1 MENITFEEQKND
13 TGLNI
18 LEQFFRYIRYWYWFL
33 LSAIFCLFIVNY
45 YLNHTLPVY
54 ESYANIRIID
64 DSKNTFVLPSINTNG
79 FGRSKINLDNQI
91 EVLKS
96 HRLLEQVAKNFNLN
110 TRYYTV
116 GYFNNVEI
124 WKKRPI
130 NITWLETPLVMESKN
145 ISLEIEI
152 VSAGYKILNSQDDN
166 KVYQF
171 GAINKHN
178 GVTYQLSLQV
188 GTSLKSLLERKY
200 LIQYIPT
207 NSIVIGLSN
216 NISIKNINE
225 NSDILRISL
234 TSFNKDKSEAILN
247 EIIKQFDIDGL
258 NDRRLVFER
267 TIEFVNTRFKSIE
280 RQLDSIETNKA
291 TYKTRNE
298 LTFIENDASTATS
311 GKITA
316 NNDVFQ
322 SETQIALS
330 KILEQTVR
338 NNKKIILLPT
348 NIGINNGA
356 VNQLVGDFNTVV
368 LERDRSL
375 VSALENNPKIKILND
390 KLVDLQR
397 NILASVKTYQ
407 QELEISLSKN
417 NSVKKSNTD
426 KFSAIPN
433 NEKILNSIE
442 RQRAIKESLYILLL
456 QKREEAAVNLAIT
469 SSSLKVVDYALTN
482 ASPIAPKKGTFY
494 SVALLIG
501 LLIPFSILYAGFV
514 LDDKL
519 HTKEDILKLTKNK
532 IILSEIPHIDS
543 AKKLTDVND
552 RSLLGESFRILRTN
566 LTYIFPLQKEKL
578 GQTLMITSTIKGEG
592 KTFTALNLSISFSIM
607 NKKVLLIG
615 ADMRNP
621 QLHNYLNVK
630 KNEQGLQDYLHDLTI
645 DWHSTIKKNC
655 ILNNSN
661 FDIILS
667 GAIPPN
673 PAELLS
679 NGRLEKLM
687 NEAKKEYD
695 FVIIDTPPTLLVTDT
710 LVISQLVDTTL
721 YVVRADF
728 TPRKV
733 LEFSVNLSDKGK
745 LRNMA
750 YVINN
755 VGSNYKGYG
764 YSYGYNYKYNYAYG
778 YGYGYDDE
786 IISSKSFFNKILSFF
801 KRLNKLKIK

>member
-1 MENITFEEQKND
+1 MENIHFEEQGND
-13 TGLNI
+13 TSFNI
-18 LEQFFRYIRYWYWFL
+18 LDHIFRYLRYWYWFL
-33 LSAIFCLFIVNY
+33 LSAVFSLFIVNY
-45 YLNHTLPVY
+45 YLNHSLPVY
-54 ESYANIRIID
+54 ESKANIRIID
-64 DSKNTFVLPSINTNG
+64 DSKNTFVLPSLSPNG

-96 HRLLEQVAKNFNLN
+96 HKLLEQVAKSLNLN
-110 TRYYTV
+110 TRYFTI

-130 NITWLETPLVMESKN
+130 NITWLETPLAMEDRN

-152 VSAGYKILNSQDDN
+152 VSGGYKLLNSQDIDR
-166 KVYQF
+166 VYRF
-171 GAINKHN
+171 DTINKFN
-178 GVTYQLSLQV
+178 GVSYQLSLQI
-188 GTSLKSLLERKY
+188 GANLNSLLDKKY

-207 NSIVIGLSN
+207 NSLVIGLSN
-216 NISIKNINE
+216 SLTIKNNNE
-225 NSDILRISL
+225 SSDILTISL
-234 TSFNKDKSEAILN
+234 AGQNKDKSEAILN

-258 NDRRLVFER
+258 NDRRLVYER
-267 TIEFVNTRFKSIE
+267 TIEFVNSRFKSLE
-280 RQLDSIETNKA
+280 RELDSIETNKA
-291 TYKTRNE
+291 SYKRNNE

-338 NNKKIILLPT
+338 NDKKFNMLPT
-348 NIGINNGA
+348 NIGVNNGD
-356 VNQLVGDFNTVV
+356 VNQEINDFNTVV
-368 LERDRSL
+368 LERDRYL
-375 VSALENNPKIKILND
+375 VSAGDNNPKLKILND
-390 KLVDLQR
+390 KLIELQK
-397 NILASVKTYQ
+397 NILESIKTYQ
-407 QELEISLSKN
+407 QELQLSLSKN
-417 NSVKKSNTD
+417 NFAKKSSTE
-426 KFSAIPN
+426 KFSAIPF

-469 SSSLKVVDYALTN
+469 SSSIKVVDYALTS
-482 ASPIAPKKGTFY
+482 AVPIAPKKFTFY
-494 SVALLIG
+494 IAALFIG
-501 LLIPFSILYAGFV
+501 LSIPFLVLYIGFV

-519 HTKEDILKLTKNK
+519 HTKEDIMKLTKNK

-543 AKKLTDVND
+543 EVKLTGVND

-566 LTYIFPLQKEKL
+566 LTYIFPLQKDKL

-592 KTFTALNLSISFSIM
+592 KTFTALNLAVSFSIM

-630 KNEQGLQDYLHDLTI
+630 KSEQGLQDYLHDQSI
-645 DWHSTIKKNC
+645 DWHATIKKYC
-655 ILNNSN
+655 IKNNSN
-661 FDIILS
+661 LDIILS

-679 NGRLEKLM
+679 NGRLEELIH
-687 NEAKKEYD
+687 EARKEYD
-695 FVIIDTPPTLLVTDT
+695 FLIIDTPPTLLVTDT

-728 TPRKV
+728 TPKKV
-733 LEFSVNLSDKGK
+733 LEFSVNLSERGK
-745 LRNMA
+745 LKNMA

-764 YSYGYNYKYNYAYG
+764 YRYGYNYKYNYAYG
-778 YGYGYDDE
+778 YGYGYNDE
-786 IISSKSFFNKILSFF
+786 TKKSLKERFFSIL
-801 KRLNKLKIK
+801 KK